1 MEHNFIYFIH
11 GLCCMFYSMMAWLF
25 WRNRQSRLSKFV
37 MALMLLI
44 AVQSIKDV
52 FFLSDKLYGSS
63 QLWTAVTSVDM
74 IAVPFYAFILME
86 LCNPGMTSARLIA
99 IEIAPFVVLPVLYL
113 STGIEA
119 FYDIEVAWAAIFGLS
134 YAIWTIFAIRRYN
147 SRPKQQFSYV
157 ENINLDWLR
166 IILVF
171 FFAILSLWIVGC
183 RYINIDAESVY
194 LLGSLIMWM
203 FLCYFIYRHKSVISE
218 LKASV
223 PEETSIQ
230 SPPSD
235 STPDMSKKI
244 LRLFDEQQIYLNPNL
259 KLSDIA
265 SVVGSN
271 RTYVSRFFNAEQ
283 NSTFFDFVN
292 GYRVRMATS
301 LLRETDEKIEVI
313 AERVGFNSSQAF
325 HRVFSKTI
333 GQTPEKFRSGNRSNS
348 VSAR

>member
-1 MEHNFIYFIH
+1 MEHDFIYFIY

-52 FFLSDKLYGSS
+52 FFLI
-63 QLWTAVTSVDM
+63 VDC
-74 IAVPFYAFILME
+74 L
-86 LCNPGMTSARLIA
+86 
-99 IEIAPFVVLPVLYL
+99 
-113 STGIEA
+113 
-119 FYDIEVAWAAIFGLS
+119 
-134 YAIWTIFAIRRYN
+134 
-147 SRPKQQFSYV
+147 
-157 ENINLDWLR
+157 
-166 IILVF
+166 
-171 FFAILSLWIVGC
+171 
-183 RYINIDAESVY
+183 YINIDVESVY
-194 LLGSLIMWM
+194 LLGSLVMWM
-203 FLCYFIYRHKSVISE
+203 FLCYFIYRHESVISE

-230 SPPSD
+230 PSPAD
-235 STPDMSKKI
+235 STPDMSQKI
-244 LRLFDEQQIYLNPNL
+244 LRLFEEQQIYLNPNL

-265 SVVGSN
+265 SMVGSN

-313 AERVGFNSSQAF
+313 AERVGFNSRQAF

>member
-1 MEHNFIYFIH
+1 MEHNFIYFIY

-52 FFLSDKLYGSS
+52 FFLSDKLYSSS

-99 IEIAPFVVLPVLYL
+99 IEIAPFVGLPVLYL

-134 YAIWTIFAIRRYN
+134 YAFGQYSPSADITADSSSSFPMWRISTSIGYG
-147 SRPKQQFSYV
+147 
-157 ENINLDWLR
+157 

-171 FFAILSLWIVGC
+171 FFAILSLWIVDC
-183 RYINIDAESVY
+183 LYINIDAESVY

-203 FLCYFIYRHKSVISE
+203 FLCYFIYRHESVISE

-265 SVVGSN
+265 SMIGSN

-313 AERVGFNSSQAF
+313 AERVGFNSRQAF

>member
-1 MEHNFIYFIH
+1 M
-11 GLCCMFYSMMAWLF
+11 
-25 WRNRQSRLSKFV
+25 
-37 MALMLLI
+37 
-44 AVQSIKDV
+44 
-52 FFLSDKLYGSS
+52 
-63 QLWTAVTSVDM
+63 
-74 IAVPFYAFILME
+74 
-86 LCNPGMTSARLIA
+86 
-99 IEIAPFVVLPVLYL
+99 
-113 STGIEA
+113 
-119 FYDIEVAWAAIFGLS
+119 
-134 YAIWTIFAIRRYN
+134 
-147 SRPKQQFSYV
+147 

>member
-52 FFLSDKLYGSS
+52 FFLSDKLYSSS

-223 PEETSIQ
+223 PE
-230 SPPSD
+230 
-235 STPDMSKKI
+235 
-244 LRLFDEQQIYLNPNL
+244 
-259 KLSDIA
+259 
-265 SVVGSN
+265 
-271 RTYVSRFFNAEQ
+271 
-283 NSTFFDFVN
+283 
-292 GYRVRMATS
+292 
-301 LLRETDEKIEVI
+301 
-313 AERVGFNSSQAF
+313 
-325 HRVFSKTI
+325 
-333 GQTPEKFRSGNRSNS
+333 
-348 VSAR
+348 

>member
-1 MEHNFIYFIH
+1 MEHDFIYFIY

-37 MALMLLI
+37 MVLMLVI
-44 AVQSIKDV
+44 AVQSVKDV
-52 FFLSDKLYGSS
+52 FFLSDELYSSS

-99 IEIAPFVVLPVLYL
+99 IEIAPFVVLPALYL

-147 SRPKQQFSYV
+147 SMLKQQFPYV
-157 ENINLDWLR
+157 EIIDLDWLR

-171 FFAILSLWIVGC
+171 FFAILSLWIVDC
-183 RYINIDAESVY
+183 LYINIDVESVY

-203 FLCYFIYRHKSVISE
+203 FLCYFIYRHESVISE

-223 PEETSIQ
+223 PEEISIQ
-230 SPPSD
+230 PSPAD
-235 STPDMSKKI
+235 STPDMSQK
-244 LRLFDEQQIYLNPNL
+244 FCVF
-259 KLSDIA
+259 ST
-265 SVVGSN
+265 SN
-271 RTYVSRFFNAEQ
+271 RYILTPILNYQTSHRWSEATE
-283 NSTFFDFVN
+283 
-292 GYRVRMATS
+292 RM
-301 LLRETDEKIEVI
+301 
-313 AERVGFNSSQAF
+313 
-325 HRVFSKTI
+325 
-333 GQTPEKFRSGNRSNS
+333 
-348 VSAR
+348 

>member
-1 MEHNFIYFIH
+1 MEHDFIYFIY

-52 FFLSDKLYGSS
+52 FFLSDELYSSS

-147 SRPKQQFSYV
+147 SKLKQQFSYV
-157 ENINLDWLR
+157 ENINLEWLR

-171 FFAILSLWIVGC
+171 FFAILSLWIVDC
-183 RYINIDAESVY
+183 LYKNIDVESVY
-194 LLGSLIMWM
+194 LLGSLVMWM
-203 FLCYFIYRHKSVISE
+203 FLCYFIYRHESVISE
-218 LKASV
+218 RKLRCPKKHPS
-223 PEETSIQ
+223 
-230 SPPSD
+230 SPRLP
-235 STPDMSKKI
+235 TPLPTCRKK
-244 LRLFDEQQIYLNPNL
+244 FC
-259 KLSDIA
+259 
-265 SVVGSN
+265 
-271 RTYVSRFFNAEQ
+271 
-283 NSTFFDFVN
+283 
-292 GYRVRMATS
+292 
-301 LLRETDEKIEVI
+301 
-313 AERVGFNSSQAF
+313 
-325 HRVFSKTI
+325 VFSKSNRYI
-333 GQTPEKFRSGNRSNS
+333 LTPILNYPTSHRWSEAT
-348 VSAR
+348 ARM